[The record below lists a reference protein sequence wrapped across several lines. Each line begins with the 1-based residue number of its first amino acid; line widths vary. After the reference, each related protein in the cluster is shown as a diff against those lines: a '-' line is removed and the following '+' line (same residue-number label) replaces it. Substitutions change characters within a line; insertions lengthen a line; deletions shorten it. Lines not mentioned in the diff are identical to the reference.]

1 MGEKARDFLKKN
13 IGYMV
18 VGLVSAIYIATSVI
32 TMGKT
37 GKTIGEIMADGA
49 IVLFLGVFINRI
61 FDLQGMM
68 NGEREERVQDTI
80 RMHGEA
86 VVRISPYLD
95 RLDGWCD
102 EKNAEALKM
111 QRTKILAGEGMRYD
125 DYFDERGGAKTFV
138 VNKDRLKDKFLRGD
152 EIKRLR
158 CFRKALRLKLTP
170 LTASGLTSEGGKK
183 QDPYYLG
190 RTKSQYERGATI
202 SDVITKVII
211 ACLFGYYGAELV
223 QDFSYADLIWKAL
236 QIGIFFITGVIKM
249 YQSYMFVVD
258 EYRGRIVK
266 KIDNLQMFENYINS
280 EKITEVEENGVEQQ
294 V

>member
-1 MGEKARDFLKKN
+1 MGEKAREFLKKN

-37 GKTIGEIMADGA
+37 GKTFGEIVADGA
-49 IVLFLGVFINRI
+49 IVLFLGMFINRI

-68 NGEREERVQDTI
+68 NGDREVRVQETI
-80 RMHGEA
+80 RLHGEA

-95 RLDGWCD
+95 RLDKWCED
-102 EKNAEALKM
+102 KNDEALKM
-111 QRTKILAGEGMRYD
+111 QRTKILASEGMRYD
-125 DYFDERGGAKTFV
+125 VYFDEKGGAKPFF
-138 VNKDRLKDKFLRGD
+138 VNKDRLKDKFLRVD

-266 KIDNLQMFENYINS
+266 KIDNLQKFENYINF
-280 EKITEVEENGVEQQ
+280 EKTTEVEKNGVEK
-294 V
+294 

>member
-1 MGEKARDFLKKN
+1 MGEKAREFLKKN

-37 GKTIGEIMADGA
+37 GKTFGEIVADGA
-49 IVLFLGVFINRI
+49 IVLFLGMFINRI

-68 NGEREERVQDTI
+68 NGDREVRVQETI
-80 RMHGEA
+80 RLHGEA

-95 RLDGWCD
+95 RLDKWCED
-102 EKNAEALKM
+102 KNDEALKM
-111 QRTKILAGEGMRYD
+111 QRTKILASEGMRYD
-125 DYFDERGGAKTFV
+125 VYFDEKGGAKPFI
-138 VNKDRLKDKFLRGD
+138 VNKDILKDKFLRGD

-266 KIDNLQMFENYINS
+266 KIDNLQKFENYINF
-280 EKITEVEENGVEQQ
+280 EKTTEVEKNGVEK
-294 V
+294 

>member
-37 GKTIGEIMADGA
+37 GKTFGEIMADGA
-49 IVLFLGVFINRI
+49 IVLFLGVFVNRI
-61 FDLQGMM
+61 FNLQGMM
-68 NGEREERVQDTI
+68 NGDREERVQETI
-80 RMHGEA
+80 RLHGEA
-86 VVRISPYLD
+86 VVRVSPYLD
-95 RLDGWCD
+95 RLDKWCE
-102 EKNAEALKM
+102 EKNEEALKM
-111 QRTKILAGEGMRYD
+111 QRTKILASEGMRYD
-125 DYFDERGGAKTFV
+125 DYFDEKGGAKLFV

>member
-37 GKTIGEIMADGA
+37 GKTFGEIMADGA
-49 IVLFLGVFINRI
+49 VVLFLGVFVNRI

-68 NGEREERVQDTI
+68 NGDREERVQETI
-80 RMHGEA
+80 RLHGEA
-86 VVRISPYLD
+86 VVRVSPYLD
-95 RLDGWCD
+95 RLDKWCE
-102 EKNAEALKM
+102 EKNEEALKM
-111 QRTKILAGEGMRYD
+111 QRTKILASEGMRYD
-125 DYFDERGGAKTFV
+125 DYFDEKGGAKLFV

>member
-13 IGYMV
+13 IGYMI
-18 VGLVSAIYIATSVI
+18 VGLLSAIYIATSVI

-37 GKTIGEIMADGA
+37 GKTFGEIMADGA
-49 IVLFLGVFINRI
+49 VVLFLGVFINRI

-86 VVRISPYLD
+86 VVRVSPYLD

-125 DYFDERGGAKTFV
+125 DYFDDKGGAKTFV
-138 VNKDRLKDKFLRGD
+138 VNKDRLKDKYLRGD

-158 CFRKALRLKLTP
+158 CYRKALRLKLTP

-202 SDVITKVII
+202 SDVVTKVII

-249 YQSYMFVVD
+249 YQSYMFIVD
-258 EYRGRIVK
+258 EYRGRIIK
-266 KIDNLQMFENYINS
+266 KIDNLQKFENHINS
-280 EKITEVEENGVEQQ
+280 EKVTEVEENGVEQ
-294 V
+294 

>member
-18 VGLVSAIYIATSVI
+18 VGLLSAIYIATSVI

-138 VNKDRLKDKFLRGD
+138 VNKDRLKDKYLRGD

-158 CFRKALRLKLTP
+158 CYRKALRLKLTP

-202 SDVITKVII
+202 SDIVTKVII

-249 YQSYMFVVD
+249 YQSYMFIVD
-258 EYRGRIVK
+258 EYRGRIIK
-266 KIDNLQMFENYINS
+266 KIDNLQKFENHINS
-280 EKITEVEENGVEQQ
+280 KKVTEVEENGVEQ
-294 V
+294 

>member
-13 IGYMV
+13 IGYMI

-138 VNKDRLKDKFLRGD
+138 VNKDRLKDKYLRGD

-158 CFRKALRLKLTP
+158 CYRKALRLKLTP

-258 EYRGRIVK
+258 EYRGRIIK
-266 KIDNLQMFENYINS
+266 KIDNLQKFENHINS
-280 EKITEVEENGVEQQ
+280 EKVTEVEENGVEQ
-294 V
+294 

>member
-1 MGEKARDFLKKN
+1 MGEKAREFLKKN

-37 GKTIGEIMADGA
+37 GKTFGEIVADGA
-49 IVLFLGVFINRI
+49 IVLFLGMFINRI

-68 NGEREERVQDTI
+68 NGDREVRVQETI
-80 RMHGEA
+80 RLHGEA

-95 RLDGWCD
+95 RLDKWCED
-102 EKNAEALKM
+102 KNDEALKM
-111 QRTKILAGEGMRYD
+111 QRTKILASEGMRYD
-125 DYFDERGGAKTFV
+125 VYFDEKGGAKPFF
-138 VNKDRLKDKFLRGD
+138 VNKDRLKDKFLRVD

-266 KIDNLQMFENYINS
+266 KIDNLQKFENYINS
-280 EKITEVEENGVEQQ
+280 KKTTEVEENGVEK
-294 V
+294 

>member
-1 MGEKARDFLKKN
+1 MGEKAREFLKKN

-37 GKTIGEIMADGA
+37 GKTFGEIVADGA
-49 IVLFLGVFINRI
+49 IVLFLGMFINRI

-68 NGEREERVQDTI
+68 NGDREVRVQETI
-80 RMHGEA
+80 RLHGEA
-86 VVRISPYLD
+86 VVRVSPYLD
-95 RLDGWCD
+95 RLDKWCE
-102 EKNAEALKM
+102 EKNEEALKM
-111 QRTKILAGEGMRYD
+111 QRTKILASEGMRYD
-125 DYFDERGGAKTFV
+125 DYFDEKGGAKPFF
-138 VNKDRLKDKFLRGD
+138 VNKDRLKDKFLRVD

-266 KIDNLQMFENYINS
+266 KIDNLQKFENYINF
-280 EKITEVEENGVEQQ
+280 EKTTEVEENGVEK
-294 V
+294 